1 MQLNDKCKEAGYNWS
16 KGMSN
21 NIKESLEKIDNFY
34 LTQNA
39 YDVIRFIKGRKQDTR
54 IVYDSNINY
63 YFFSLAL
70 DYTHIQLLE
79 QARKTGLY
87 TVKDMTDYF
96 IENEDSVYFLY
107 YYPNSANITTNKGFV
122 SEQYPNEYKYDFGTI
137 CSYYATN
144 FEDMELYN
152 LLKTDLNEQLAFHGS
167 KAEFEKFNSDKIKE
181 YRFGWGFYFTRSQSY
196 ASDYGNVKQYEIPD
210 DEYLLDWESSYNYQS
225 ETVQNALYEIW
236 QDIKEK
242 DTELLFE
249 KALFGD
255 YCNNGYWIYH
265 TLSEVLK
272 ISAKD
277 TSLLLD
283 KYGIKGIYSLEGN
296 CIVVFNSEDV
306 KILEAS
312 LNEKL
317 EKIGSIEYLY
327 NPTKSEL
334 QGLSNK
340 SGDEIRGILMT
351 DTDEIYIWNA
361 YNYTHSYIDSKL
373 GLRGPRIEFRI
384 KNNYIFGNG
393 PGGLLCKEFIEIIKK
408 SRLNNLGLNIFN
420 PLQYEDFKSLNERLQ
435 KYLD

>member
-16 KGMSN
+16 KGMRN

-137 CSYYATN
+137 CSYYTTN
-144 FEDMELYN
+144 FEEMELYN
-152 LLKTDLNEQLAFHGS
+152 LLKRDLNEQLAFHGS
-167 KAEFEKFNSDKIKE
+167 RAEFEKFNSDKIKE
-181 YRFGWGFYFTRSQSY
+181 YRFGWGFYFTRSESY

-277 TSLLLD
+277 TSLLLN

-296 CIVVFNSEDV
+296 CIVVFNPAD
-306 KILEAS
+306 
-312 LNEKL
+312 
-317 EKIGSIEYLY
+317 
-327 NPTKSEL
+327 
-334 QGLSNK
+334 
-340 SGDEIRGILMT
+340 
-351 DTDEIYIWNA
+351 
-361 YNYTHSYIDSKL
+361 
-373 GLRGPRIEFRI
+373 I
-384 KNNYIFGNG
+384 KMSVT
-393 PGGLLCKEFIEIIKK
+393 ET
-408 SRLNNLGLNIFN
+408 
-420 PLQYEDFKSLNERLQ
+420 FKSLNKQLQ